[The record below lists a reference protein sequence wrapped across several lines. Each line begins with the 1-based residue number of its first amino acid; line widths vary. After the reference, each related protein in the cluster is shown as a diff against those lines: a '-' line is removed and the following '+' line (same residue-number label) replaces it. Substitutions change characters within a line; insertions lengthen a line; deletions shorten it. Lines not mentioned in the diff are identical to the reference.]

1 MKRQAL
7 LFLSSVLVVAG
18 CGSGSSAPISPG
30 TRQFDITLQ
39 NLTST
44 ESNSGQPFSPPV
56 FVAHDGATRLWQL
69 GGVASL
75 GIQNIAETG
84 NRTEAINTLRPL
96 VGASVLS
103 LEAPLSSPL
112 QPGKSVTVRVSVNS
126 AHPYL
131 SHAWMLERTNDA
143 FGGQDSVNL
152 FEQTGTKSYELLG
165 LDAGTEI
172 NSERRGTLGSL
183 GGGNTRDPESEKI
196 RLHEGITGRSDAP
209 LSWNWKRG
217 TIPANQTPV
226 ARVTI
231 TPAPNEDSG
240 SAR

>member
-1 MKRQAL
+1 MKRYTL
-7 LFLSSVLVVAG
+7 LFLSLVAAG
-18 CGSGSSAPISPG
+18 CGSGSSAPNSTG

-56 FVAHDGATRLWQL
+56 FTTHDGATQLWQL

-103 LEAPLSSPL
+103 LETPLSSPL
-112 QPGKSVTVRVSVNS
+112 QPGRSVTVRVSVD
-126 AHPYL
+126 ATHPYF
-131 SHAWMLERTNDA
+131 SHAWMLERTNDG
-143 FGGQDSVNL
+143 FGGQDSINL
-152 FEQTGTKSYELLG
+152 FEQAGTQSYELYG
-165 LDAGTEI
+165 LDAGTEV
-172 NSERRGTLGSL
+172 NNERRGFIGALGAGDS
-183 GGGNTRDPESEKI
+183 RDPEGGRI
-196 RLHEGITGRSDAP
+196 RLHEGITGRGDAP
-209 LSWNWKRG
+209 LSWNWNSS
-217 TIPANQTPV
+217 TISASQIPV

-231 TPAPNEDSG
+231 TPVP
-240 SAR
+240 

>member
-1 MKRQAL
+1 MKRFTL
-7 LFLSSVLVVAG
+7 LLASLVAAG
-18 CGSGSSAPISPG
+18 CGSGSSTPISPG

-44 ESNSGQPFSPPV
+44 ESNRGQPFSPPV
-56 FVAHDGATRLWQL
+56 FATHDGATRLWQL
-69 GGVASL
+69 GGAASL

-84 NRTEAINTLRPL
+84 NRTETINTLRPL

-103 LEAPLSSPL
+103 LETPLSSPL
-112 QPGKSVTVRVSVNS
+112 QPGKSVTVRVAVD
-126 AHPYL
+126 ATHPYF
-131 SHAWMLERTNDA
+131 SHAWMLEHTNDA

-152 FEQTGTKSYELLG
+152 FEQAGTKSYELLG

-183 GGGNTRDPESEKI
+183 GGGNARDPESEKI
-196 RLHEGITGRSDAP
+196 RLHEGITGRGDAP
-209 LSWNWKRG
+209 LSWNWNSG
-217 TIPANQTPV
+217 TTPANQTPV

-231 TPAPNEDSG
+231 TPVP
-240 SAR
+240 